1 MISLR
6 ALGLYMYLRSTGS
19 RINSETIS
27 ETTLEGRDA
36 IRVAL
41 KELREV
47 GLIKTYKER
56 IGGRIMTVNL
66 ITDQEYWRPEIRP
79 LILRILGNSN
89 NYVINNFLISNANIP
104 AEPGEKEKFL
114 KVNLEGVTVTD
125 FPAAYDPED
134 IDEARRTASKA
145 KYDQKQEQK
154 SQRFDRQMQR
164 RSADP
169 SKWSVT
175 DSAYEFAS
183 QMFDLFHVIPWHIG
197 ESRFRIAL
205 ANARSLY
212 GTTGY
217 HENMMYEKFFKQISH
232 NKKINDPE
240 IIWKMFIKQFGSLLA
255 EINLS
260 DVTPERVEA
269 ATVQSEVS
277 IDRLKQF
284 AEEEGV

>member
-1 MISLR
+1 MISWR
-6 ALGLYMYLRSTGS
+6 ALGLYMYLRSTGA
-19 RINSETIS
+19 RINAETLSEKS
-27 ETTLEGRDA
+27 KEGEKAVRA
-36 IRVAL
+36 AL
-41 KELREV
+41 KELRDA
-47 GLIKTYKER
+47 GILKTRRER
-56 IGGRIMTVNL
+56 IGGRIMTTNVL
-66 ITDQEYWRPEIRP
+66 LDPEYWPAETGG
-79 LILRILGNSN
+79 LILEILRNSN
-89 NYVINNFLISNANIP
+89 NYVISNFYISKANIP
-104 AEPGEKEKFL
+104 AEPGEKEEFL
-114 KVNLEGVTVTD
+114 KVNLEGVPMSD

-217 HENMMYEKFFKQISH
+217 HENLMYEKFFKQISH

>member
-1 MISLR
+1 
-6 ALGLYMYLRSTGS
+6 MYLRSTGS

-41 KELREV
+41 KELREA

-89 NYVINNFLISNANIP
+89 NYVISNFLISNANIP

-134 IDEARRTASKA
+134 IDEARRAASKA